1 MRLVH
6 ITFPSPGAPHVSFP
20 LGTLCARIPQKPQ
33 PTAFTVNQSCFAN
46 GSKGATMNALRME
59 YPITNR
65 YTFAKVFSNPDN
77 VRPLLEGILGV
88 PIGKIRMVEPEH
100 SVEPSLRG
108 RGVRMDVFVEDQAG
122 TVYDVEMQNA
132 NEGNLELRSRY
143 LLSSFDRD
151 RIMRGED
158 YIDLGHSIVI
168 FVCDFDPIGLGDRMY
183 VIKPAVVDHWHV
195 FDDGTTR
202 IFLNAKGASGESV
215 APSLADKPRIASFLS
230 YVDGGDTMGD
240 EWVEDLDKQVRALN
254 ADVGWRQTVLG
265 LQLEFEHARHLAQKE
280 GHAMG
285 VAEGREAGLAEGRE
299 AGLAEGREAGLA
311 EGREA
316 GLAEG
321 REAGLAEGRIEAD
334 RIDAELVDALSAAGR
349 LDELA
354 DALRSP
360 EKKTQLLMEF
370 DIS

>member
-1 MRLVH
+1 
-6 ITFPSPGAPHVSFP
+6 
-20 LGTLCARIPQKPQ
+20 
-33 PTAFTVNQSCFAN
+33 
-46 GSKGATMNALRME
+46 ME

-65 YTFAKVFSNPDN
+65 YTFAKVFSDPDN
-77 VRPLLEGILGV
+77 VQPLLEAVLGV
-88 PIGKIRMVEPEH
+88 PIGEIRMVVPEH

-108 RGVRMDVFVEDQAG
+108 RGVRMDVFVEDGSG

-158 YIDLGHSIVI
+158 YIELSNSVVI

-183 VIKPAVVDHWHV
+183 VIKPAIVNRWQV

-202 IFLNAKGASGESV
+202 IFLNAKGASDEQSS
-215 APSLADKPRIASFLS
+215 PDLADKPRIASFLS
-230 YVDGGDTMGD
+230 YIDGGDTMGD
-240 EWVEDLDKQVRALN
+240 EWIESIDSQVRALN

-265 LQLEFEHARHLAQKE
+265 LQLEFEHARRLAQKE
-280 GHAMG
+280 GHA
-285 VAEGREAGLAEGRE
+285 AGLAEGRE

-321 REAGLAEGRIEAD
+321 REAGLAEGREEAA
-334 RIDAELVDALSAAGR
+334 RIDAALVDALSDAGR

-354 DALRSP
+354 DALRLP
-360 EKKTQLLMEF
+360 EKKEQLLKEF
-370 DIS
+370 GIS